1 MENHLSVRLGGK
13 SCFSHTNPS
22 NFGRPLRSLLLRYT
36 AENVQATK
44 FWYAL
49 SVSANFFR
57 LYRKLITWST
67 NAKGLLHHGL
77 DTASFPGFS
86 PTSPYGVRERGENL
100 GTRFGWTKIYP
111 VHCVIHLLNNWCYN
125 LVPRVLFPGFGDEVT
140 GASSLP
146 WLVKMV
152 PSALLSLLYFLNFS
166 FKSYNVCANYDCCTL
181 Q

>member
-1 MENHLSVRLGGK
+1 MENHLNVWK

-36 AENVQATK
+36 AKNLQATK

-49 SVSANFFR
+49 LVSANCFR

-77 DTASFPGFS
+77 DTTSFPGFS
-86 PTSPYGVRERGENL
+86 PTRPYGMRERGENL
-100 GTRFGWTKIYP
+100 GTRLGWTEIYQ
-111 VHCVIHLLNNWCYN
+111 VHCVIHPLNNWRHN
-125 LVPRVLFPGFGDEVT
+125 LVPGALFPGFGDEVT

-146 WLVKMV
+146 LLVKMV
-152 PSALLSLLYFLNFS
+152 PSALLSLLYFLKFS